1 MEASSHTTPG
11 SAPKKKSGRG
21 LIIVLILIV
30 LIAAGVVVFRKQIVP
45 PVKEFISSLFHKKEM
60 VVEPTEPRKD
70 SIAVQD
76 SMNFTEPLPSEQE
89 TSSLPAGKRYY
100 IIAGSFVQEVNADK
114 YVTKLQQQGYE
125 ATKIPRQKKNMFAVG
140 CISYDSQKEALSQLN
155 HYRNKVHPQAWV
167 LGY

>member
-1 MEASSHTTPG
+1 MEASSHTTPS
-11 SAPKKKSGRG
+11 SAPKKKSGKG
-21 LIIVLILIV
+21 LIIVLVLLV

-45 PVKEFISSLFHKKEM
+45 PVKDFFTSLFHKKEM
-60 VVEPTEPRKD
+60 VVETTEPRTE
-70 SIAVQD
+70 SVTVPD
-76 SMNFTEPLPSEQE
+76 SMNFTEPLPSEKE
-89 TSSLPAGKRYY
+89 TSSIPAGKRYY

-114 YVTKLQQQGYE
+114 YVTRLQQQGYE
-125 ATKIPRQKKNMFAVG
+125 ATKIPRQKKNMYAVG